1 MMNLLMRLEVSHLY
15 NVEMNYYIVSR
26 IIDSEI
32 GKISN
37 MIQIF
42 TMVDYYT
49 IELDIHLKTKF
60 LCS

>member
-1 MMNLLMRLEVSHLY
+1 MTNLPMRLEVSHLY